1 MNQNI
6 FDTGDTN
13 DALTGLYLWLLFGFL
28 STMVNCDIQRLMI
41 ENQMFRHLCG
51 VLAFFLLFTILNKN
65 SRNHVSTIWQKTIYL
80 YILFLMLIKS
90 KWYFSIPI
98 LTLLIIDQS
107 VKVHINYLNNIN
119 PSDTNINYYMKVRD
133 ALYKVIIT
141 LIIVGFV
148 HYAYRQH
155 AEFGPEFSWY
165 KLIFSSKCNLN
176 Q

>member
-1 MNQNI
+1 MSQNI
-6 FDTGDTN
+6 FDAGDTN

-28 STMVNCDIQRLMI
+28 STMINCDMQRFMMD
-41 ENQMFRHLCG
+41 NQIFRHLCG
-51 VLAFFLLFTILNKN
+51 ILAFFLLFTIINKD
-65 SRNHVSTIWQKTIYL
+65 SRISVTTMWQKTIYL
-80 YILFLMLIKS
+80 YILFLMMIKS
-90 KWYFSIPI
+90 KWYYSIPV

-107 VKVHINYLNNIN
+107 IKAHIQYLTNIN
-119 PSDTNINYYMKVRD
+119 PSDTNINYYIKLRD

-155 AEFGPEFSWY
+155 AEFGPDFSWY